1 VNQPFRSSNH
11 EELFGPYRL
20 EALLGRGG
28 MGEVFRAFDT
38 EYDRV
43 VALKRLPARL
53 TDDHEFRARFER
65 EAQLAAGLRNPHII
79 PIHRFGDLD
88 GCLFVDMHFVD
99 GLDVADLIKAVG
111 PVSPERAVAITEQ
124 AASALDAAHAGGLVH
139 RGVKPSNLLIDR
151 DVAESFDES
160 PGGHVYVVDFA
171 ITHAD
176 AATRSYSLGQT
187 EAFLG
192 GFEYMAPEQFD
203 GVIDKRV
210 DIYALACVLFELVTG
225 QKPFQA
231 AGSGLP
237 GWAHA
242 HLHVAPTVPSQIRPE
257 LGTGLDEVID
267 RALAKK
273 SEDRYESAGELVVA
287 AREALAATG
296 EPSTEAAVIGLDNLA
311 DEYADVAE
319 CAERKPI
326 EQAAGLD
333 VLEDGSSPDPSA
345 ATVQVAGLPRRPGDT
360 SLEVPGALFVPAGDA
375 EARSATDSL
384 IEIGD
389 DAENYEAPPAGTGV
403 SGEEADP
410 QPGRAEQQ
418 AAADDGREPKA
429 GAAENVFEKGGAARP
444 GQPGPA
450 GSPASAAHRRVS
462 RTRSSARWWLAVVAV
477 IGVLAAGVGTVVTM
491 SQDDPTDA
499 AESATPPDPSEALPP
514 ELVAPSDATGPTVR
528 RVVPVGQA
536 PQGLAA
542 SPGGGPVLV
551 ANVGSRTVSV
561 IDRDS
566 ATVAASMPMPGTP
579 RYVTVSPDGRR
590 AYVSMYSGEGAD
602 SAVAAIDIASGSV
615 SALVPSSPE
624 PYALAAAPTG
634 DVYVPSHGSA
644 SVAILD
650 AQTLEFGRSVTV
662 EPNPHSV
669 AFSPSGGRA
678 YTANH
683 ESDSISVIDVAS
695 NTVVT
700 TVDVGRS
707 PHALATSPDGRL
719 VAVANYDDGT
729 ISFVETVGNRTTMT
743 VPVGPT
749 PQHLTFSADGSRLYV
764 VNEDTDAL
772 TTVDVATGA
781 VVATTP
787 VGRSPRFVVATSDG
801 TLYVSNSVDGT
812 VSVLDVS

>member
-1 VNQPFRSSNH
+1 VNQPFRGSYH

-38 EYDRV
+38 EHERV
-43 VALKRLPARL
+43 VALKRLPAQL
-53 TDDHEFRARFER
+53 TNDHEFRARFER
-65 EAQLAAGLRNPHII
+65 EAHVAAGLRNPHII

-99 GLDVADLIKAVG
+99 GFDAADLIKASG
-111 PVSPERAVAITEQ
+111 PVAPERAVAIAEQ
-124 AASALDAAHAGGLVH
+124 VASALDTAHAGGLVH

-151 DVAESFDES
+151 KIGES
-160 PGGHVYVVDFA
+160 PGDHVFVVDFA

-176 AATRSYSLGQT
+176 AATRTHSLGRT

-203 GVIDKRV
+203 GVIDKRA

-237 GWAHA
+237 ALAHA
-242 HLHVAPTVPSQIRPE
+242 HLHIAPPVPSQIRPE
-257 LGTGLDEVID
+257 LGTMLDEVID
-267 RALAKK
+267 RAMAKK

-287 AREALAATG
+287 ARQALAATG
-296 EPSTEAAVIGLDNLA
+296 EPSTEAAVIGLDSRA
-311 DEYADVAE
+311 DDFAAVAE
-319 CAERKPI
+319 RAEREHI
-326 EQAAGLD
+326 EHAAGRDAL
-333 VLEDGSSPDPSA
+333 LDGSSPDSSA
-345 ATVQVAGLPRRPGDT
+345 AVVMVAGLPRGAGDT
-360 SLEVPGALFVPAGDA
+360 SVEAPGVLFVPAGEA
-375 EARSATDSL
+375 EAGSPTDSA
-384 IEIGD
+384 IEIVD
-389 DAENYEAPPAGTGV
+389 DAENHEAPPAADGE
-403 SGEEADP
+403 SGEDADP
-410 QPGRAEQQ
+410 QPGRAELRE
-418 AAADDGREPKA
+418 DSDNGREPAA
-429 GAAENVFEKGGAARP
+429 GAP
-444 GQPGPA
+444 D
-450 GSPASAAHRRVS
+450 
-462 RTRSSARWWLAVVAV
+462 SARWWLAAIAV
-477 IGVLAAGVGTVVTM
+477 IGILAAGIGTIVTM
-491 SQDDPTDA
+491 SEGGPTDA
-499 AESATPPDPSEALPP
+499 AASAAPPDPIGAMPP
-514 ELVAPSDATGPTVR
+514 ERVAPADGAGPTVR
-528 RVVPVGQA
+528 SVVPVGQA
-536 PQGLAA
+536 PQGLAV

-551 ANVGSRTVSV
+551 ANIGSRTVSV
-561 IDRDS
+561 IDHDAAAVS
-566 ATVAASMPMPGTP
+566 ASLPMPGTP

-602 SAVAAIDIASGSV
+602 SAVAAIDLASGSV

-624 PYALAAAPTG
+624 PYALAVAPTG
-634 DVYVPSHGSA
+634 DVYVPSHGSS

-650 AQTLEFGRSVTV
+650 GQTLEFGRSVTV
-662 EPNPHSV
+662 DPNPHSV
-669 AFSPSGGRA
+669 AFSPSRGRA

-683 ESDSISVIDVAS
+683 ESGSISVIDVAS
-695 NTVVT
+695 NTVVG
-700 TVDVGRS
+700 TVDVGPS
-707 PHALATSPDGRL
+707 PHSLAASPDGRL

-729 ISFVETVGNRTTMT
+729 VSFVETIGTRTTMT

-749 PQHLTFSADGSRLYV
+749 PQHLTFSADGRRLYV
-764 VNEDTDAL
+764 VNEDTDAV

-801 TLYVSNSVDGT
+801 TTLYVSNSVDGT